1 MDDPIH
7 TRSPTPWS
15 RIHTPLHNRRMPQ
28 LVFSLLV
35 VGFRMGGRCMMRYGD
50 GKEQGRWGQTSVTW
64 QRRRIGRHLVIG
76 GGPGGVQLTMPWIHE
91 SQFSNSYPTSG
102 FSPSLSEP
110 SGAAQLTE
118 ASTMLSLAILVP
130 ALSRF
135 SSCQN
140 INLAALPV
148 KLITR
153 DVQDL
158 VLLRTTGP
166 HSTTARY
173 LFVPSPLVVIV
184 LRLTDPDLGTAGPR
198 FIDSVCIGYASVLR
212 GQGQACAGRG
222 WA

>member
-1 MDDPIH
+1 ME
-7 TRSPTPWS
+7 SALVS
-15 RIHTPLHNRRMPQ
+15 R
-28 LVFSLLV
+28 
-35 VGFRMGGRCMMRYGD
+35 
-50 GKEQGRWGQTSVTW
+50 
-64 QRRRIGRHLVIG
+64 
-76 GGPGGVQLTMPWIHE
+76 
-91 SQFSNSYPTSG
+91 G

-173 LFVPSPLVVIV
+173 LFVPSPLVARASSTQYALDMPPFFVGKARRVRDEDGHKVYLVIFV
-184 LRLTDPDLGTAGPR
+184 ARQSTLMYYSGPESASNLFIAVINHYYLLESFDGSTVCDPNGPIPR
-198 FIDSVCIGYASVLR
+198 DYLS
-212 GQGQACAGRG
+212 
-222 WA
+222 